1 MKAPRLGCI
10 MTPMILA
17 LSLTAMAQTIDRAEA
32 LWKAQDFTGANEAF
46 KALVAA
52 NPKNA
57 AYRMRWGD
65 LFKARFN
72 PGEALTLYS
81 EALEIDPKNARAHLA
96 VARILVNQFNPKAA
110 EAAEKAL
117 DLDPKLFEAHEIK
130 ARIALEDDDLK
141 KAAEEADAALAI
153 EPYAVNAIAIHT
165 ALDLLADRESVWLP
179 KLSDRGEGY
188 ETLAHFMV
196 INRRYEDALKFYRR
210 AIAVQ
215 NDLWSAHSQLGVSL
229 MRLGREEEA
238 RKELEIAYD
247 AHYRD
252 AQTVNTLRLM
262 DTYKDFVTFRTPT
275 TILRL
280 HKKEADALKPY
291 FEGEMLRAMSV
302 FEKKYRF
309 KMQVPIQVEVYPNHE
324 DFAVRAMGMP
334 GLGALGVTFN
344 TVLTMDSP
352 SGRTP
357 GEFHWASTLWHEI
370 SHVYMLTLTNERT
383 PRWFTEG
390 VAVHEETATEPDW
403 GDRVTPDIL
412 AAIRD
417 KKLLPVAQ
425 IDRGFV
431 HPQFPSQVIVSYY
444 QAGKICDY
452 ISARWGE
459 SKLLDMAHEFA
470 KNRPTVD
477 VIKEQ
482 LGMEPE
488 AFDKDFLAEI
498 DKQTGKIVARF
509 EEWTKGLSE
518 VNKLN
523 KEGKADEVIAKGR
536 ALEAIFPDYVEIGNP
551 YLLVAGACTKKDD
564 SACAMEEYGKYSR
577 LSGRDPGSI
586 KAYATLLDKAG
597 KKKDAAAALER
608 LNFIYPMDMAL
619 HEHLGS
625 LYLETSNPPG
635 AVREFQVALAL
646 HPIDMAGG
654 HYNLARALKA
664 AGQNDKAREEA
675 INALEAAPD
684 FRPAQKLL
692 LELSGPGA

>member
-1 MKAPRLGCI
+1 MKIPRMGCI
-10 MTPMILA
+10 MTPMLLA
-17 LSLTAMAQTIDRAEA
+17 LSTILAAQTIDRAEA
-32 LWKAQDFTGANEAF
+32 LWRAQDFTNANETF

-57 AYRMRWGD
+57 DYRVRWGD
-65 LFKARFN
+65 LFAERFN
-72 PGEALTLYS
+72 PGEAATLYG
-81 EALEIDPKNARAHLA
+81 EAIEIDPKNARAHLGL
-96 VARILVNQFNPKAA
+96 ARLLAEQFNTKAV
-110 EAAEKAL
+110 EAADKVLE
-117 DLDPKLFEAHEIK
+117 LDPKAYQAHEIK
-130 ARIALEDDDLK
+130 ARIALEDDDQK

-153 EPYAVNAIAIHT
+153 EPRAVDAIAVHVAIE
-165 ALDLLADRESVWLP
+165 LLADKESTWLP
-179 KLSDRGEGY
+179 KLGDQGRGY
-188 ETLAHFMV
+188 ERLAHFLV

-215 NDLWSAHSQLGVSL
+215 KNLWSAHSQLGISL
-229 MRLGREEEA
+229 MRLGREVEA
-238 RKELEIAYD
+238 RSELEIAYD
-247 AHYRD
+247 NHYRD
-252 AQTVNTLRLM
+252 AATVNTLRLM
-262 DTYKDFVTFRTPT
+262 DTYKDYETFRTPT
-275 TILRL
+275 TILKL
-280 HKKEADALKPY
+280 HKKEAAALRPY
-291 FEGEMLRAMSV
+291 VEGEMLRAMSV
-302 FEKKYRF
+302 FEKKYQF
-309 KMQVPIQVEVYPNHE
+309 KVPVPIQVEVYPNHE

-344 TVLTMDSP
+344 TVLTLDSP

-357 GEFHWASTLWHEI
+357 GEFHWASTLWHEL

-431 HPQFPSQVIVSYY
+431 HPKFPAQVIVSYY

-470 KNRPTVD
+470 KNRPTAD
-477 VIKEQ
+477 VIKDT

-498 DKQTGKIVARF
+498 DKQTGKIVANF
-509 EEWTKGLSE
+509 ESWSKGLSE
-518 VNKLN
+518 VNKLA
-523 KEGKADEVIAKGR
+523 KEGKTDEVIAKGR
-536 ALEAIFPDYVEIGNP
+536 ALEAIYPDYVEIGNP
-551 YLLVAGACTKKDD
+551 YLLVADACNKKSDTV
-564 SACAMEEYGKYSR
+564 CAMEEYAKYSKQA
-577 LSGRDPGSI
+577 GRDPGAI
-586 KAYATLLDKAG
+586 KSYATMLDKAG
-597 KKKDAAAALER
+597 KKKEAAAALER
-608 LNFIYPMDMAL
+608 LNFIYPMETAL
-619 HEHLGS
+619 HEHLGA
-625 LYLETSNPPG
+625 LYLETGNAKG
-635 AVREFQVALAL
+635 AVREFEVNLAL
-646 HPIDMAGG
+646 HPIDLAGG

-692 LELSGPGA
+692 LELSGTGN